1 MQPLAQE
8 RSKLFDREAERY
20 DRCRPTYPAALI
32 NDLLGPKPEGLDVLD
47 VGCGTGIA
55 SRLMAERG
63 ATVLGVEVAPR
74 MAQIARS
81 HGADVEVGAFEDWN
95 PAGRRFD
102 RVTSAQAWHWLDLP
116 VATAKAA
123 SVLRP
128 NGRLCLM
135 WNAGYPSD
143 DLADALTAAYGSV
156 LPSGVHTVYT
166 GYAAHRSTDAK
177 SGLDRELAVIAA
189 HPEFGDATEKWYPWT
204 QTYHRDQWLEL
215 LLSRSDHTA
224 LDPSVQSRLFE
235 AIGAA
240 IDDFGGSFV
249 MNFETVLITAARVA
263 SPQK

>member
-1 MQPLAQE
+1 MQPLARE
-8 RSKLFDREAERY
+8 RAKLFDRQAERY
-20 DRCRPTYPAALI
+20 DRCRPTYPAALMD
-32 NDLLGPKPEGLDVLD
+32 DLLGPKPEGLDVFD

-63 ATVLGVEVAPR
+63 AKVVGIEVAPR
-74 MAQIARS
+74 MAEIARR
-81 HGADVEVGAFEDWN
+81 HGINVEVGAFEDWI

-102 RVTSAQAWHWLDLP
+102 RVTSAQAWHWLDLS

-128 NGRLCLM
+128 GGRLCLI

-143 DLADALTAAYGSV
+143 DLADALADVYGTV
-156 LPSGVHTVYT
+156 LPSGVHTVFR

-177 SGLDRELAVIAA
+177 SGLDRELAAIAA

-204 QTYHRDQWLEL
+204 QTYQRDQWLEQ

-224 LDPSVQSRLFE
+224 LDPSVQGRLFE
-235 AIGAA
+235 AIGST

-249 MNFETVLITAARVA
+249 MKFETVLITATRVA
-263 SPQK
+263 SSQG